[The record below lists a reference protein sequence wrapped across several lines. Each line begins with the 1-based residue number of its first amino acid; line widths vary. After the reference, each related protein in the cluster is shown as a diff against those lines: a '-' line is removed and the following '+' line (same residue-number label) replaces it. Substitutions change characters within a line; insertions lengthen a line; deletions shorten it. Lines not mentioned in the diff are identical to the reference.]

1 MKNLFLI
8 VTFTFSFATFAQ
20 SESFVGNYTRIPNL
34 ADGTK
39 MKWTLSLNADGTFLY
54 NFYRDIAG
62 KMNPAENF
70 MAKVLGKQKSMLFTF
85 LPTKKQIWMTYTQR
99 ISLTKKQGLIVNR
112 PEINQLNHYG
122 LKCHRF

>member
-70 MAKVLGKQKSMLFTF
+70 YGKGSWKAEKYVVYFFANKETDMDDIH
-85 LPTKKQIWMTYTQR
+85 TK
-99 ISLTKKQGLIVNR
+99 NF
-112 PEINQLNHYG
+112 NN
-122 LKCHRF
+122 